1 VPDAPAR
8 AGFAPAMTGGCKGG
22 GIRLEEPA
30 PIAPRGVTP
39 AVILRVFEALF
50 D

>member
-1 VPDAPAR
+1 MPEAPAR

-30 PIAPRGVTP
+30 PIARGVTP
-39 AVILRVFEALF
+39 AAILRVFEALF